1 VTLDTRRARSGRC
14 GRKSAGLPREIWVLS
29 AANIIIAMGYGIVAP
44 ILPAYART
52 FGVGIQAATFVI
64 TVFSVARLCFAP
76 VSGLLVQR
84 FGERRI
90 YVGGL
95 LVVAL
100 STVASAFAQTYW
112 QLLLFRALNG
122 VGSTMFFVSAMG
134 LMIHIS
140 PPEARGRIAGLFTTS
155 FLLGA
160 VAGPVFGGLI
170 AGWGLAAPFLIFGVV
185 QLGVAA
191 VLFYSLRRSVLAA
204 PAEVPQ
210 AAVTLR
216 KALRHRAYRSA
227 LFSNFATGWSAFG
240 LRIALVPLFISVVM
254 NRGVGATGV
263 ALAAFAAGNA
273 LAVTPSGYLSDRIGR
288 RTLLIVGLLASG
300 VATIG
305 LGVVSSLPVFAATAF
320 VSGATTGI
328 FMSPLQAAVADI
340 LGNQA
345 RAGNPVAAV
354 QMTTDLGAIIGSM
367 AVGQIA
373 EHLSFAW
380 AFAISGIIL
389 LAAAVGWMLAPETRV
404 ARQPVLPDLWESGAA
419 PEVA

>member
-1 VTLDTRRARSGRC
+1 MTLAALRVRSGRR
-14 GRKSAGLPREIWVLS
+14 GERSSALPREIWVLS
-29 AANIIIAMGYGIVAP
+29 AANIVIAMGYGVVSP
-44 ILPAYART
+44 ILPTYART

-64 TVFSVARLCFAP
+64 TVFSLARLCFAP
-76 VSGLLVQR
+76 VSGLL
-84 FGERRI
+84 GERRI
-90 YVGGL
+90 YISGL
-95 LVVAL
+95 LVAAL
-100 STVASAFAQTYW
+100 STAACGFAQTFW
-112 QLLLFRALNG
+112 QLLIFRALNG
-122 VGSTMFFVSAMG
+122 VGSTMFFVSALG

-140 PPEARGRIAGLFTTS
+140 PADARGRIAGMFTTS

-160 VAGPVFGGLI
+160 VGGPVFGSLI
-170 AGWGLAAPFLIFGVV
+170 AGWGLAAPFLIVGVA
-185 QLGVAA
+185 QLGVTAA
-191 VLFYSLRRSVLAA
+191 LFYSLRGSVLAA

-210 AAVTLR
+210 SAVTMR
-216 KALRHRAYRSA
+216 EALRHRAYRSA

-254 NRGVGATGV
+254 HRGVGIIGV

-288 RTLLIVGLLASG
+288 RMLLIVGLVASG

-305 LGVVSSLPVFAATAF
+305 LGVVSSLPAFVATAF

-354 QMTTDLGAIIGSM
+354 QMMTDLGAIVGST

-373 EHLSFAW
+373 QRLSFGW

-404 ARQPVLPDLWESGAA
+404 VEQPALPDPWESGAA

>member
-1 VTLDTRRARSGRC
+1 MTLAALRVRSGRR
-14 GRKSAGLPREIWVLS
+14 GERSSALPREIWVLS
-29 AANIIIAMGYGIVAP
+29 AANIVIAMGYGVVSP
-44 ILPAYART
+44 ILPTYART

-64 TVFSVARLCFAP
+64 TVFSLARLCFAP

-84 FGERRI
+84 LGERRI
-90 YVGGL
+90 YISGL
-95 LVVAL
+95 LVAAL
-100 STVASAFAQTYW
+100 STAACGFAQTFW
-112 QLLLFRALNG
+112 QLLIFRALNG
-122 VGSTMFFVSAMG
+122 VGSTMFFVSALG

-140 PPEARGRIAGLFTTS
+140 PADARGRIAGMFTTS

-160 VAGPVFGGLI
+160 VGGPVFGSLI
-170 AGWGLAAPFLIFGVV
+170 AGWGLAAPFLIVGVA
-185 QLGVAA
+185 QLGVTAA
-191 VLFYSLRRSVLAA
+191 LFYSLRGSVLAA

-210 AAVTLR
+210 SAVTMR
-216 KALRHRAYRSA
+216 EALRHRAYRSA

-254 NRGVGATGV
+254 HRGVGIIGV

-288 RTLLIVGLLASG
+288 RMLLIVGLVASG

-305 LGVVSSLPVFAATAF
+305 LGVVSSLPAFVATAF

-354 QMTTDLGAIIGSM
+354 QMMTDLGAIVGST

-373 EHLSFAW
+373 QRLSFGW

-404 ARQPVLPDLWESGAA
+404 VEQPALPDPWESGAA

>member
-1 VTLDTRRARSGRC
+1 MTLAALRVRSGRR
-14 GRKSAGLPREIWVLS
+14 GERSSALPREIWVLS
-29 AANIIIAMGYGIVAP
+29 AANIVIAMGYGVVSP
-44 ILPAYART
+44 ILPTYART

-64 TVFSVARLCFAP
+64 TVFSLARLCFAP

-84 FGERRI
+84 LGERRI
-90 YVGGL
+90 YISGL
-95 LVVAL
+95 LVAAL
-100 STVASAFAQTYW
+100 STAACGFAQTFW
-112 QLLLFRALNG
+112 QLLIFRALNG
-122 VGSTMFFVSAMG
+122 VGSTMFFVSALG

-140 PPEARGRIAGLFTTS
+140 PADARGRIAGMFTTS

-160 VAGPVFGGLI
+160 VGGPVFGSLI
-170 AGWGLAAPFLIFGVV
+170 AGWGLAAPFLIVGVA
-185 QLGVAA
+185 QLGVTAA
-191 VLFYSLRRSVLAA
+191 LFYSLRGSVLAA

-210 AAVTLR
+210 AAVTMR
-216 KALRHRAYRSA
+216 EALRHRAYRSA

-254 NRGVGATGV
+254 HRGVGIIGV

-288 RTLLIVGLLASG
+288 RMLLIVGLVASG

-305 LGVVSSLPVFAATAF
+305 LGVVSSLPAFVATAF

-354 QMTTDLGAIIGSM
+354 QMMTDLGAIVGST

-373 EHLSFAW
+373 QRLSFGW

-404 ARQPVLPDLWESGAA
+404 VEQPALPDPWESGAA

>member
-1 VTLDTRRARSGRC
+1 MTLAALRVRSGRR
-14 GRKSAGLPREIWVLS
+14 GERSSALPREIWVLS
-29 AANIIIAMGYGIVAP
+29 AANIVIAMGYGVVSP
-44 ILPAYART
+44 ILPTYART
-52 FGVGIQAATFVI
+52 SGVGIQAATFVI
-64 TVFSVARLCFAP
+64 TVFSLARLCFAP

-84 FGERRI
+84 LGERRI
-90 YVGGL
+90 YISGL
-95 LVVAL
+95 LVAAL
-100 STVASAFAQTYW
+100 STAACGFAQTFW
-112 QLLLFRALNG
+112 QLLIFRALNG
-122 VGSTMFFVSAMG
+122 VGSTMFFVSALG

-140 PPEARGRIAGLFTTS
+140 PADARGRIAGMFTTS

-160 VAGPVFGGLI
+160 VGGPVFGSLI
-170 AGWGLAAPFLIFGVV
+170 AGWGLAAPFLIVGVA
-185 QLGVAA
+185 QLGVTAA
-191 VLFYSLRRSVLAA
+191 LFYSLRGSVLAA

-210 AAVTLR
+210 SAVTMR
-216 KALRHRAYRSA
+216 EALRHRAYRSA

-254 NRGVGATGV
+254 HRGVGIIGV

-273 LAVTPSGYLSDRIGR
+273 LAVTPSGYLSDRTGR
-288 RTLLIVGLLASG
+288 RTLLIVGLSASG

-305 LGVVSSLPVFAATAF
+305 LGVVSSLPAFVATAF

-354 QMTTDLGAIIGSM
+354 QMMTDLGAIVGST

-373 EHLSFAW
+373 QRLSFGW

-404 ARQPVLPDLWESGAA
+404 VEQPALPDPWESGAA

>member
-1 VTLDTRRARSGRC
+1 VTLAARRTRFSVSSRQS
-14 GRKSAGLPREIWVLS
+14 SALPREVWVLS
-29 AANIIIAMGYGIVAP
+29 AANIVIAMGYGVVSP
-44 ILPAYART
+44 ILPAYARS

-64 TVFSVARLCFAP
+64 TVFSLARLCFAP

-84 FGERRI
+84 LGERRI
-90 YVGGL
+90 YISGL
-95 LVVAL
+95 LVVAV
-100 STVASAFAQTYW
+100 STAASAFAQTYW
-112 QLLLFRALNG
+112 QFLLFRALNG
-122 VGSTMFFVSAMG
+122 IGSTMFFVSALG

-140 PPEARGRIAGLFTTS
+140 PPDARGRIAGMFTTS

-160 VAGPVFGGLI
+160 FAGPVFGSLI
-170 AGWGLAAPFLIFGVV
+170 AGWGLAAPFLIFGLV
-185 QLGVAA
+185 QVGLAA
-191 VLFYSLRRSVLAA
+191 VLFYSLRRSTSAG

-210 AAVTLR
+210 VTVTMR
-216 KALRHRAYRSA
+216 EALRHRAYRSV

-254 NRGVGATGV
+254 NRGVGITGV
-263 ALAAFAAGNA
+263 VLAAFAAGNA
-273 LAVTPSGYLSDRIGR
+273 LAVTPSGYLSDRMGR

-305 LGVVSSLPVFAATAF
+305 LGVVSSLPLFVATAF

-354 QMTTDLGAIIGSM
+354 QMMTDLGAIVGSM

-373 EHLSFAW
+373 QHLSFGW

-404 ARQPVLPDLWESGAA
+404 AEQTAVPDLRESGAA
-419 PEVA
+419 SEVD

>member
-1 VTLDTRRARSGRC
+1 VTLLTRRARFSNWR
-14 GRKSAGLPREIWVLS
+14 RTSAGLPREIWVLS
-29 AANIIIAMGYGIVAP
+29 AANVIIAMGYGVVAP

-64 TVFSVARLCFAP
+64 TVFSLARLCFAP

-84 FGERRI
+84 LGERRI
-90 YVGGL
+90 YIGGL
-95 LVVAL
+95 LVAAV
-100 STVASAFAQTYW
+100 STVACAFAQTFW

-140 PPEARGRIAGLFTTS
+140 PPDARGRIAGLFTTS

-160 VAGPVFGGLI
+160 VAGPVFGSLI

-185 QLGVAA
+185 QLAVAV
-191 VLFYSLRRSVLAA
+191 VLFYSLRSSALAA
-204 PAEVPQ
+204 SGEVTQ

-216 KALRHRAYRSA
+216 EALRYQAYRSV
-227 LFSNFATGWSAFG
+227 LFSNFATGWAAFG
-240 LRIALVPLFISVVM
+240 LRIALVPLFISVGM
-254 NRGVGATGV
+254 NRGVGITGV
-263 ALAAFAAGNA
+263 VLAAFAAGNA
-273 LAVTPSGYLSDRIGR
+273 LAVIPSGYLSDRIGR

-305 LGVVSSLPVFAATAF
+305 LGVVSSLPVFVATAF

-373 EHLSFAW
+373 QHLSFGW

-404 ARQPVLPDLWESGAA
+404 ARPPVLPDLWDSAGA

>member
-1 VTLDTRRARSGRC
+1 
-14 GRKSAGLPREIWVLS
+14 
-29 AANIIIAMGYGIVAP
+29 MGYGVVSP
-44 ILPAYART
+44 ILPTYART

-64 TVFSVARLCFAP
+64 TVFSLARLCFAP

-84 FGERRI
+84 LGERRI
-90 YVGGL
+90 YISGL
-95 LVVAL
+95 LVAAL
-100 STVASAFAQTYW
+100 STAACGFAQTFW
-112 QLLLFRALNG
+112 QLLIFRALNG
-122 VGSTMFFVSAMG
+122 VGSTMFFVSALG

-140 PPEARGRIAGLFTTS
+140 PADARGRIAGMFTTS

-160 VAGPVFGGLI
+160 VGGPVFGSLI
-170 AGWGLAAPFLIFGVV
+170 AGWGLAAPFLIVGVA
-185 QLGVAA
+185 QLGVTAA
-191 VLFYSLRRSVLAA
+191 LFYSLRRSVLAA

-210 AAVTLR
+210 SAVTMR
-216 KALRHRAYRSA
+216 EALRHRAYRSA

-254 NRGVGATGV
+254 HRGVGITGV

-273 LAVTPSGYLSDRIGR
+273 LAVTPSGYLSDRTGR
-288 RTLLIVGLLASG
+288 RTLLIVGLSASG

-305 LGVVSSLPVFAATAF
+305 LGVVSSLPAFVATAF

-354 QMTTDLGAIIGSM
+354 QMTTDLGAIVGSM

-373 EHLSFAW
+373 QRLSFGW
-380 AFAISGIIL
+380 AFGISGAIL

-404 ARQPVLPDLWESGAA
+404 VEQPALPDPWESGAA
-419 PEVA
+419 SEPA

>member
-1 VTLDTRRARSGRC
+1 MTLATRRARFSVSS
-14 GRKSAGLPREIWVLS
+14 RKSAALPREIWILIV
-29 AANIIIAMGYGIVAP
+29 ANIFIAMGNGVVSP
-44 ILPAYART
+44 ILPAYARS
-52 FGVGIQAATFVI
+52 FGVDIQAATFVI
-64 TVFSVARLCFAP
+64 PIFSLARLCFAP
-76 VSGLLVQR
+76 VSGMLVQR
-84 FGERRI
+84 LGERRI
-90 YVGGL
+90 YIAGL
-95 LVVAL
+95 LVVAA
-100 STVASAFAQTYW
+100 STVASAFVQTYW
-112 QLLLFRALNG
+112 QLLVFRAFNG
-122 VGSTMFFVSAMG
+122 IGSTMFFVSALG

-140 PPEARGRIAGLFTTS
+140 PPDARGRIAGMFTTS

-160 VAGPVFGGLI
+160 VGGPVFGSLI
-170 AGWGLAAPFLIFGVV
+170 AGWGLAAPFFVFGVV
-185 QLGVAA
+185 QLGLVVA
-191 VLFYSLRRSVLAA
+191 LFYSLRSSVLAA
-204 PAEVPQ
+204 PA
-210 AAVTLR
+210 AVQQSTVTMR
-216 KALRHRAYRSA
+216 EALRHRAYRSV

-254 NRGVGATGV
+254 HRGVGITGV

-305 LGVVSSLPVFAATAF
+305 LGVVSWMPAFVATAF
-320 VSGATTGI
+320 VSGATTGV

-354 QMTTDLGAIIGSM
+354 QMMTDLGAIVGSM

-373 EHLSFAW
+373 QHLSFGW
-380 AFAISGIIL
+380 AFAISGAIL

-404 ARQPVLPDLWESGAA
+404 VERTALPDLDESGAA

>member
-1 VTLDTRRARSGRC
+1 
-14 GRKSAGLPREIWVLS
+14 
-29 AANIIIAMGYGIVAP
+29 MGYGVMSP
-44 ILPAYART
+44 ILPAYARS

-64 TVFSVARLCFAP
+64 TVFSLARLCFAP
-76 VSGLLVQR
+76 VSGQLVQR
-84 FGERRI
+84 LGERRI
-90 YVGGL
+90 YISGL
-95 LVVAL
+95 LVVAV
-100 STVASAFAQTYW
+100 STAASAFAQTFW
-112 QLLLFRALNG
+112 QLLVFRALNG
-122 VGSTMFFVSAMG
+122 IGSTMFFVAALG

-140 PPEARGRIAGLFTTS
+140 PPDARGRIAGMFTTS

-160 VAGPVFGGLI
+160 VAGPVFGSLI

-185 QLGVAA
+185 QVGVAV

-210 AAVTLR
+210 AAVTMR
-216 KALRHRAYRSA
+216 EALRHRAYRSA

-254 NRGVGATGV
+254 HRGVGITGV

-305 LGVVSSLPVFAATAF
+305 LGVVSSLPLFVATAF

-354 QMTTDLGAIIGSM
+354 QMMTDLGAIVGSM
-367 AVGQIA
+367 TVGQIA
-373 EHLSFAW
+373 QHLSFGW

-404 ARQPVLPDLWESGAA
+404 VGQTALLDLRESGAA